1 MDATQELEMMKDGAR
16 RMQDYLKNKGLGVK
30 HSVLLEAIS
39 AGFGSRNW
47 RTVRDK
53 LNAPSGGQV
62 VTLEMLGGL
71 RWAVHAIYC
80 DNGQRYMGNYKG
92 ESPLEAQV
100 IAQVERRLANGGSEI
115 EVSCVIDR
123 LRGEGADAE
132 SFASEASIVA
142 VASMLRVLAGVARR
156 NLGEPPQRGVAE
168 AEAWD
173 SENVSIEVFE
183 ELLGAQGDTLSSD
196 QEFLQNELNLFWQED
211 LPEDGSGDQDFF
223 YTDLRGVAWDAVNA
237 SSELDV
243 MVKVAMRA
251 GIDSLTDEE
260 KICVYQAKALIEFA
274 PELFDYIFASCVRQ
288 P

>member
-16 RMQDYLKNKGLGVK
+16 RMQDYLKNEGLDVK

-47 RTVRDK
+47 RTVREK
-53 LNAPSGGQV
+53 LNAPSGGRV
-62 VTLEMLGGL
+62 VTLEDLRGL

-80 DNGQRYMGNYKG
+80 DNAQRYTGYYKG
-92 ESPLEAQV
+92 DTPLEAQV
-100 IAQVERRLANGGSEI
+100 IAQVERRLADDGSEI

-123 LRGEGADAE
+123 LNGEGADAE

-142 VASMLRVLAGVARR
+142 VSSMLRVLAVVARR
-156 NLGEPPQRGVAE
+156 NMGEPPHKGVAE

-183 ELLGAQGDTLSSD
+183 QLLGAQGDILSSD
-196 QEFLQNELNLFWQED
+196 QEFLQNDLNQLWREA
-211 LPEDGSGDQDFF
+211 LPIDGAQDFS
-223 YTDLRGVAWDAVNA
+223 YTDLRGEEWDAVNA

-251 GIDSLTDEE
+251 GIDSLTDDE
-260 KICVYQAKALIEFA
+260 KICVYQARAIIEYGH
-274 PELFDYIFASCVRQ
+274 EVFDYIFASCVSQ